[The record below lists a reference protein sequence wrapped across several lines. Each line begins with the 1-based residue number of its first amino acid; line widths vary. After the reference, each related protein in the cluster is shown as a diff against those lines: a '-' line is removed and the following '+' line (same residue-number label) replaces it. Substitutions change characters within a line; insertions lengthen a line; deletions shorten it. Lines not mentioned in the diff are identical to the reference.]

1 MSSADRFHLS
11 ADVVIVGA
19 GSAGCSAAI
28 AAARAGASVILVE
41 RLPFLG
47 GTSTAV
53 LDTFYAFHTAGAA
66 GRKVVSGIPDLP
78 LNELRKRGQ
87 VFERPNSF
95 GSGLGYTYNPE
106 TLKII
111 WAKLLREAGVRIL
124 LHVMVVGA
132 TVSPGGRLEALTLA
146 TKAGFTEVAGF
157 AFIDAGGDADLTA
170 YAGGTFQSDAD
181 KLQPATLTFRMGGV
195 DIARFKQEGRPRLK
209 ELMAEGRRR
218 GLDLPGT
225 GGSLHEAVGREIA
238 HTALVRITPPD
249 ITDPT
254 ELGRV
259 ETDAYAQ
266 IDGWLTFLK
275 EMMPGFEHAEITAIG
290 AMSGLRETRRVV
302 GRYVLTEDDAL
313 SGRYFDDQVA
323 ICGAP
328 LEDLS
333 AETTRWV
340 HIGGQGT
347 YGIPWRCLLPTGVA
361 GLAVAG
367 RDLSATHGAHASAR
381 SMATCM
387 ALGQAAGTAA
397 AIASASRRDIGDVPA
412 VELLDRLRHD
422 GATLEDPGS

>member
-1 MSSADRFHLS
+1 MASADRFHLS
-11 ADVVIVGA
+11 ADVVVVGA

-28 AAARAGASVILVE
+28 AAARMGASVILVE

-106 TLKII
+106 TLKIV
-111 WAKLLREAGVRIL
+111 WAALLRAAGVRIL
-124 LHVMVVGA
+124 LHVLVVGA
-132 TVSPGGRLEALTLA
+132 TVSSAGRLEALALA
-146 TKAGFTEVAGF
+146 TKAGPAEVRGR
-157 AFIDAGGDADLTA
+157 AFVDAGGDADLTA
-170 YAGGTFQSDAD
+170 YAGGLFQTDAD

-209 ELMAEGRRR
+209 ELMAQGRQR
-218 GLDLPGT
+218 GLNLPGT
-225 GGSLHEAVGREIA
+225 GGSLHEAVGHGIA
-238 HTALVRITPPD
+238 HTALVRISPPD
-249 ITDPT
+249 ISDPG

-266 IDGWLTFLK
+266 IDDWLTFLTT
-275 EMMPGFEHAEITAIG
+275 MMPGFERAYITAIG
-290 AMSGLRETRRVV
+290 GMSGIRESRRIV
-302 GRYVLTEDDAL
+302 GRYVLTEEDAL

-328 LEDLS
+328 LEDLA

-347 YGIPWRCLLPTGVA
+347 YGIPWRCLLPDGIA

-367 RDLSATHGAHASAR
+367 RNLSATHGAHASAR

-387 ALGQAAGTAA
+387 ALGQAAGTGAA
-397 AIASASRRDIGDVPA
+397 MAALSNCDLHEVPVA
-412 VELLDRLRHD
+412 GLLERLRRD
-422 GATLEDPGS
+422 GATLEDPGA